1 MLQLLL
7 RRLLHTLPV
16 LLGVSFVVFAAI
28 QLVPGDVART
38 ILGFSAT
45 EERVQALRA
54 TLGLDRPLLVQYG
67 IWLGNLF
74 QGDLGRSL
82 ALGYPVTTVVLDKI
96 GNSLILMGASLLIV
110 IALGLLLGVIAASG
124 HRRIADRTVTGVTL
138 VLASMP
144 PFWLGLILLYGLG
157 LQLRLFPISG
167 MYDMARPGGLPDLL
181 AHLALPAITTAAS
194 SLAVV
199 ARVTRGTL
207 IDQLAQPYALAARA
221 RGSTAHRTV
230 WAEAVP
236 NALPTFAT
244 IAGLQI
250 GYLFGSAI
258 FSEIVFN
265 WPGIGLQLYQAIIA
279 RDIPVIQGCVLA
291 VAFVFVA
298 GNLVADLAA
307 YALDPR
313 RRAR

>member
-54 TLGLDRPLLVQYG
+54 ELGLDRPLLVQYG
-67 IWLGNLF
+67 IWLGNLL

-82 ALGYPVTTVVLDKI
+82 ALGAPVTTVVLDKI

-110 IALGLLLGVIAASG
+110 VALGLVLGVIAASG
-124 HRRIADRTVTGVTL
+124 HRRIADRAVTGLTL

-181 AHLALPAITTAAS
+181 HHLALPALTTAAS

-199 ARVTRGTL
+199 ARVTRGNL

-221 RGSTAHRTV
+221 RGSTARRTV

-236 NALPTFAT
+236 NALPAFAT

-265 WPGIGLQLYQAIIA
+265 WPGIGLQLYQAIVA

-298 GNLVADLAA
+298 GNLLADLAA
-307 YALDPR
+307 FALDPR